1 MVLKCFYE
9 KKRLK
14 YDRLNIVVILA
25 PSMEFFS
32 AKCIQ
37 CPFMTFMTFNVSQ
50 FWDTFFQE
58 IHVKSYLNAVIL

>member
-50 FWDTFFQE
+50 F
-58 IHVKSYLNAVIL
+58 